1 MLSLGLYLDNG
12 APMETPM
19 ASDTPQAPRNDLLIW
34 IDLEMTGLDPT
45 RERIIEVATLITDGD
60 LNLIAEGP
68 VLAVHQPDALLEAMD
83 EWNTRTHG
91 ASGLTQRVRESR
103 IDTAEAERQTLAF
116 LKTYVT
122 PNSSP
127 MCGNSVHQD
136 RRFMVREMPELA
148 EFFHYRNLDVSTLK
162 ELAKRWNP
170 QALAGFEKRNT
181 HQALDDIRES
191 LAELAHYR
199 KTFLRV

>member
-191 LAELAHYR
+191 LAELVHYR

>member
-1 MLSLGLYLDNG
+1 MNDST
-12 APMETPM
+12 E
-19 ASDTPQAPRNDLLIW
+19 PRQDLLVW
-34 IDLEMTGLDPT
+34 IDLEMTGLDPE

-68 VLAVHQPDALLEAMD
+68 VLAVHQPEALLAAMD
-83 EWNTRTHG
+83 DWNQKTHG
-91 ASGLTQRVRESR
+91 ESGLVARVKEST
-103 IDTAEAERQTLAF
+103 IDTAEAQRQTLDF
-116 LKTYVT
+116 LKAHVA
-122 PNSSP
+122 PGSSP

-136 RRFMVREMPELA
+136 RRFLEREMPELLD
-148 EFFHYRNLDVSTLK
+148 FFHYRNLDVSTLK

-170 QALAGFEKRNT
+170 GALAGFQKRNT

-199 KTFLRV
+199 NTFLRLAGSERDEQG

>member
-1 MLSLGLYLDNG
+1 
-12 APMETPM
+12 M
-19 ASDTPQAPRNDLLIW
+19 ASEQPQAPRSDLLVW
-34 IDLEMTGLDPT
+34 IDLEMTGLDPQ
-45 RERIIEVATLITDGD
+45 RERIIEVATLITDND
-60 LNLIAEGP
+60 LNLVAEGP
-68 VLAVHQPDALLEAMD
+68 VLAVHQPDALLEGMD

-91 ASGLTQRVRESR
+91 DSGLTQRVRESR

-116 LKTYVT
+116 LKRYVT

-136 RRFMVREMPELA
+136 RRFLVREMPELA
-148 EFFHYRNLDVSTLK
+148 DFFHYRNLDVSTLK

-170 QALAGFEKRNT
+170 QALEGFEKRNT
-181 HQALDDIRES
+181 HQAMDDIRES

-199 KTFLRV
+199 QTFLRV